1 MTIQLADST
10 RSAMADAWET
20 DIGPSAILEYRSG
33 AQPANCA
40 AADSGTLIA
49 SITLPSDWM
58 SAGSAGVKSKL
69 GTWEDL
75 SANNAGTI
83 GHYRLKTSGGVCKEQ
98 GSVTA
103 TGGGGDITVDNPV
116 VAAGQIVRVTSFTRT
131 MPGA

>member
-10 RSAMADAWET
+10 RNAMCDAWET
-20 DIGPSAILEYRSG
+20 DIGTSAILEYRSG
-33 AQPANCA
+33 APPANCA

-49 SITLPSDWM
+49 STTLPSDWM
-58 SAGSAGVKSKL
+58 SAASAGSKSKL

-98 GSVTA
+98 GTVTA
-103 TGGGGDITVDNPV
+103 TGGGGDVTVDNTN
-116 VAAGQIVRVTSFTRT
+116 VAAGQIVRTTSFVRT